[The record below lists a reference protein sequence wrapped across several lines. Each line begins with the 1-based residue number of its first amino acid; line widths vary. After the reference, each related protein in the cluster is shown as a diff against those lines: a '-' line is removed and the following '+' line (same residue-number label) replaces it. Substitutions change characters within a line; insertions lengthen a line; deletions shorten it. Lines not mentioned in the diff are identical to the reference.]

1 MKAVILAR
9 VSTKEQEETG
19 HSLPAQLE
27 SLRNYAK
34 KKGFEVVKEFCFSE
48 SAGPKIR
55 KKFEQVTE
63 YLRKHNKDTKILLC
77 ENVDRATRNFKDAVD
92 LDDMRINQ
100 GLEIHFVKDGF
111 FINNKA
117 TGNQMFMWE
126 AKVFIAKQFL
136 NRLSDDVKRSL
147 MQKFENHE
155 WPEKAPK
162 GYVNVPDKDNKADIE
177 PDEHDAPLIV
187 KMFELRATGN
197 YSYKQ
202 LRTEMF
208 AYGLKNSKDKMLTVS
223 MVAHILQNPFYY
235 GLMRYNGLENTHKY
249 KPLISKELFDK
260 CQEVSASYN
269 KKPFQYAAKPF
280 IFRGLVK
287 CAKCGC
293 GISPESKTKKS
304 GLTFIYYSCTNY
316 RKNCERVYVPEKEL
330 LKPVYEALQSLQMPD
345 ERIKEITEGL
355 RSLGKSEANFHKANM
370 VNLRKEYDTIQDRI
384 SKMYDD
390 KLDGRIT
397 DEMYDTKLREY
408 KERESELLVDMRIY
422 SEADEEF
429 YTTANTALNVA
440 KRALEIF
447 QSSEVPEKR
456 QFLNFLLQNCQLQ
469 GKTLTFEMKKPFD
482 LIAVSAQQATST
494 KSKNTSSSTDVP
506 TWLGRLDS
514 NQRPSDYIYPKI
526 TFRDGLY
533 HSHPFTKC
541 EIFYFLTVVLERVG

>member
-19 HSLPAQLE
+19 HSLPAQID

-34 KKGFEVVKEFCFSE
+34 KKGFEVVKEFSFSE

-55 KKFEQVTE
+55 KKFEQVIE
-63 YLRKHNKDTKILLC
+63 YLKKHNKDTRVLLC
-77 ENVDRATRNFKDAVD
+77 ENVDRATRNFRDAVD
-92 LDDMRINQ
+92 LDDMRINM

-111 FINNKA
+111 FINNQA
-117 TGNQMFMWE
+117 SGNQMFMWE
-126 AKVFIAKQFL
+126 AKVFLAKQYL

-147 MQKFENHE
+147 TGKFENGE
-155 WPEKAPK
+155 WSGKAPK
-162 GYVNVPDKDNKADIE
+162 GYKNITNEDGKQWIVPE
-177 PDEHDAPLIV
+177 EQDAPLVV
-187 KMFELRATGN
+187 KLFELRATGN

-208 AYGLKNSKDKMLTVS
+208 KYGLKNTKGKMLSVS
-223 MVAHILQNPFYY
+223 MVSHILENPFYY
-235 GLMRYNGLENTHKY
+235 GVMKYNGRENTHKY
-249 KPLISKELFDK
+249 ERLISKDLFDK

-280 IFRGLVK
+280 VFRGLVK

-293 GISPESKTKKS
+293 SVSPEIKK
-304 GLTFIYYSCTNY
+304 GKFIYYSCTNY
-316 RKNCERVYVPEKEL
+316 RKNCERVYVPESEL
-330 LKPVYEALQSLQMPD
+330 LKPVYEALQGLQMPD
-345 ERIKEITEGL
+345 ERIQEITDGL
-355 RSLGKSEANFHKANM
+355 RKLGKSEADFHKAHM
-370 VNLRKEYDTIQDRI
+370 VNLRKEYDTIQDRL

-397 DEMYDTKLREY
+397 EEMYDTKLREY
-408 KERESELLVDMRIY
+408 KQRESELLVDMRIH

-429 YTTANTALNVA
+429 YLTANTVLNVA

-469 GKTLTFEMKKPFD
+469 DKTLTFDLKKPFD
-482 LIAVSAQQATST
+482 LIAVSAKSASPV
-494 KSKNTSSSTDVP
+494 KSKNTSSSTDVS
-506 TWLGRLDS
+506 TWLRDRDS
-514 NQRPSDYIYPKI
+514 NSELP
-526 TFRDGLY
+526 
-533 HSHPFTKC
+533 
-541 EIFYFLTVVLERVG
+541 V